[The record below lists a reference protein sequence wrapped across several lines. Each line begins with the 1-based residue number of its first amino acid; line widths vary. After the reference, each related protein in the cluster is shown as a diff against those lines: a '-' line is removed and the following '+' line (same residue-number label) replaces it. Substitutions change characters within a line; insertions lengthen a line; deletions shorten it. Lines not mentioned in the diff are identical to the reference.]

1 MSTHRVR
8 ALALRIIRQFRHD
21 RRALALIFLVPLLV
35 LALLGYLLRSDE
47 GIPRIAVV
55 DLDPAPQSA
64 VAAAMAVLRQDRL
77 FQVSTY
83 PTEAAARER
92 LRQGKLAAYVV
103 FPQGFTAA
111 TRLGRQL
118 PVRIVLQGA
127 DPSQSAD
134 VMQRL
139 QRVAVRLAPR
149 PSELQ
154 LRTEYLFG
162 GRDLDRLDYFAPV
175 LVGFFAFFFIFM
187 LTSVSFLRERVQGT
201 LERLMASP
209 LRRGEIVLGYMLG
222 FSFFALLQAVLI
234 LLFSVVA
241 LRVHYRGNLLL
252 AFLIEAL
259 MVVGAVNLGIFLSAF
274 ARNEFQAVQF
284 IPLVIVPQALLSGL
298 IFPVDSMPAPLQ
310 VAAHFLPL
318 TYATFGLRDVMIKGF
333 GLLDGGVLLDLA
345 VLLAF
350 AALAVVAGTF
360 TLRRRLA

>member
-1 MSTHRVR
+1 VSTHRVR

-55 DLDPAPQSA
+55 DSSQAPQS
-64 VAAAMAVLRQDRL
+64 VVGAATAALRQDRL
-77 FQVSTY
+77 FRVSTA

-92 LRQGKLAAYVV
+92 LRQGKLAAYMV
-103 FPQGFTAA
+103 FAKGFTA
-111 TRLGRQL
+111 TRLGQQL
-118 PVRIVLQGA
+118 PVRIVLEGS

-139 QRVAVRLAPR
+139 QRVAARLAPS
-149 PSELQ
+149 PSELE
-154 LRTEYLFG
+154 LRIEYLFG

-201 LERLMASP
+201 LERLLASP

-298 IFPVDSMPAPLQ
+298 IFPVDGMPAPLQ

-333 GLLDGGVLLDLA
+333 GLFDGGVLLDLA

-350 AALAVVAGTF
+350 AALAVLAGTF
-360 TLRRRLA
+360 TLRRRIA